1 MQNLSLSLES
11 LDTGA
16 ARRLPFKTAHLG
28 LALLAVTA
36 LTAGCRE
43 DGLVVNN
50 MTMDLA
56 MPEDLARPVARDL
69 TIRDLNSPTSNLKA
83 GDRVHLTGVVVSP
96 QTWIS
101 SDDKAG
107 FCYYRVFAMQAD
119 GSPTTIRDGL
129 AVTLGLKTTFGDMS
143 RITECSRL
151 AKMDA
156 IGTTMLAVKP
166 GDEVEIEGKYSLRGS
181 GATATRQ
188 IDVYKGTLNDKGAA
202 AMMPVPL
209 DADPMTY
216 QPAQTGLPQAF
227 ADAQGV
233 LVTFA
238 NVKVNT
244 RDMMYQDFNA
254 STTDMGGARI
264 ATNFLRVTNAT
275 YMSPMNGTVL
285 KSVTGIVTGDFKGT
299 IWPRT
304 EADITQ

>member
-1 MQNLSLSLES
+1 MQNLSLSL
-11 LDTGA
+11 DTRA
-16 ARRLPFKTAHLG
+16 TRRLRFKAAHLG
-28 LALLAVTA
+28 LALAAAAA
-36 LTAGCRE
+36 LTTGCRE
-43 DGLVVNN
+43 DGPPVTNT
-50 MTMDLA
+50 TMDLA
-56 MPEDLARPVARDL
+56 MPEDMARAAARDF
-69 TIRDLNSPTSNLKA
+69 TIRELNSPTSNLKA
-83 GDRVHLTGVVVSP
+83 GDRVHLSGVVISP
-96 QTWIS
+96 QTWIT

-107 FCYYRVFAMQAD
+107 FCYYRVFIMQAD
-119 GSPTTIRDGL
+119 GSPTTIRDGV
-129 AVTLGLKTTFGDMS
+129 AVTLGLKATFGDMS
-143 RITECSRL
+143 RISECSRL

-166 GDEVEIEGKYSLRGS
+166 GEELEIEGKYSLRGS

-188 IDVYKGTLNDKGAA
+188 IDVYKGTLNDKGPA

-264 ATNFLRVTNAT
+264 ATNFLRVANAS
-275 YMSPMNGTVL
+275 YMSPMNGTTL

-304 EADITQ
+304 EADIAP

>member
-1 MQNLSLSLES
+1 MQNLSLSLE
-11 LDTGA
+11 TRA
-16 ARRLPFKTAHLG
+16 TRRLRFKAAHLG
-28 LALLAVTA
+28 LALVAAAA
-36 LTAGCRE
+36 LTTGCRE
-43 DGLVVNN
+43 DGPPVTN
-50 MTMDLA
+50 TAMDLA
-56 MPEDLARPVARDL
+56 MPEDLARAAARDF
-69 TIRDLNSPTSNLKA
+69 TIRELNSPTSNLKA
-83 GDRVHLTGVVVSP
+83 GDRVHLSGVVISP
-96 QTWIS
+96 QTWIT

-107 FCYYRVFAMQAD
+107 FCYYRVFIMQAD
-119 GSPTTIRDGL
+119 GSPTTIRDGV
-129 AVTLGLKTTFGDMS
+129 AVTLGLKATFGDMS
-143 RITECSRL
+143 RISECSRL

-166 GDEVEIEGKYSLRGS
+166 GEELEIEGKYSLRGS

-188 IDVYKGTLNDKGAA
+188 IDVYKGTLNDKGPA

-264 ATNFLRVTNAT
+264 ATNFLRVANAS
-275 YMSPMNGTVL
+275 YMSPMNGTTL

-304 EADITQ
+304 EADIVP

>member
-1 MQNLSLSLES
+1 MQNLFLSLNFRATRAG
-11 LDTGA
+11 LKA
-16 ARRLPFKTAHLG
+16 AHLG
-28 LALLAVTA
+28 LALVAAAT

-43 DGLVVNN
+43 DGPPASTT
-50 MTMDLA
+50 TMDLA
-56 MPEDLARPVARDL
+56 MPDDLAKPMVRDV
-69 TIRDLNSPTSNLKA
+69 TIRDLNSPTGNLKV
-83 GDRVHLTGVVVSP
+83 GDRVHFTGVVVTP
-96 QTWIS
+96 QTWIT

-107 FCYYRVFAMQAD
+107 FCYYRVFVMQAD
-119 GSPTTIRDGL
+119 GSPTTIRDGM
-129 AVTLGLKTTFGDMS
+129 AITLGLKATFGDMS

-156 IGTTMLAVKP
+156 IGTTILAVKP
-166 GDEVEIEGKYSLRGS
+166 GDELEIEGKFSTRGS
-181 GATATRQ
+181 GTTATRQ

-202 AMMPVPL
+202 AMMPMPL
-209 DADPMTY
+209 EADPMTY
-216 QPAQTGLPQAF
+216 QPAQMGVPQAF

-233 LVTFA
+233 LVTFK

-264 ATNFLRVTNAT
+264 ATNFLRVTNSA
-275 YMSPMNGTVL
+275 YMSPANGTML